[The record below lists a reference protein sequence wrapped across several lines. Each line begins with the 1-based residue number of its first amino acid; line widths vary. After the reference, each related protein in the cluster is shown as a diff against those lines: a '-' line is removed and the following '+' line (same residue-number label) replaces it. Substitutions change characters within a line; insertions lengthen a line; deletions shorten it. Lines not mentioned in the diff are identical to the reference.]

1 MWSEVLIR
9 HLAVQF
15 LEGST
20 QRQPR
25 TTGALMCRDFQ
36 KPYSETNSENENPVF
51 RHRNSCP
58 LSERIQTLSNRKWN
72 SENLAPLQAK
82 KNLLKFLT
90 GSSQARVSSRLCPA
104 APSSVP
110 PAAPPVSPDK
120 LLKKRVRRLN
130 IWRIGNEQTW
140 GRCWNPVVL
149 KGTEK
154 RPSKG
159 SSELS

>member
-90 GSSQARVSSRLCPA
+90 GSSQARVFLKALPRRPLLGSPCSSSCEPRQASEEAGSETEYLA
-104 APSSVP
+104 DWKRADLG
-110 PAAPPVSPDK
+110 A
-120 LLKKRVRRLN
+120 LL
-130 IWRIGNEQTW
+130 EP
-140 GRCWNPVVL
+140 C
-149 KGTEK
+149 
-154 RPSKG
+154 G
-159 SSELS
+159 SQGDRKEAE